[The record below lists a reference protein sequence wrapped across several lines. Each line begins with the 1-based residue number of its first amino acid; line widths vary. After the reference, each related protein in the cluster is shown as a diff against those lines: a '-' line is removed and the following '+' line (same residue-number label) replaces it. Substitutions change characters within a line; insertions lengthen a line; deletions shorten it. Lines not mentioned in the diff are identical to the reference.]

1 MPKRTLILILVL
13 ILVTVG
19 LVWLSV
25 YTIPQQKVP
34 APKPTVTTTP
44 VYANTTITLSSTP
57 ELVSTT
63 SSYTLNADVSTN
75 GNKLMGVQLELTYD
89 PKAITNVD
97 ILPGTFFSNPVVLL
111 KKVDQT
117 VGRITYAIALKPNQE
132 PVSGNGTVAVI
143 QFQPVKGSGLT
154 TTSISFLPKSMA
166 NDFTQKS
173 SVLKSALGTTIDLS
187 SLNPTGSTSA
197 TSPGE

>member
-13 ILVTVG
+13 IIVTVG

-25 YTIPQQKVP
+25 YTIPQQKVTVP
-34 APKPTVTTTP
+34 NPTAVAPT
-44 VYANTTITLSSTP
+44 YAKTTITLSSTP
-57 ELVSTT
+57 ASVSAT

-75 GNKLMGVQLELTYD
+75 GNKLTAVQMELSFN

-97 ILPGTFFSNPVVLL
+97 VLPGSFFNNPVVLL

-117 VGRITYAIALKPNQE
+117 AGRISYAIAIKGDQE
-132 PVSGNGTVAVI
+132 PASGTGTVAVI
-143 QFQPVKGSGLT
+143 QFQPIKDSGLT

-166 NDFTQKS
+166 SDASQKL
-173 SVLKSALGTTIDLS
+173 SVLKSALGTVVDLS
-187 SLNPTGSTSA
+187 LLNPSNSPSA
-197 TSPGE
+197 TSSGE